1 MRKILIAALMFAPA
15 ALSTPAFAQTGAND
29 RVLTI
34 FGNDACPKDTICVR
48 ASEAERYRIPTQFR
62 NSGPIAPN
70 NQAWGARAQSTIDA
84 GARTGT
90 GSCSAVGGGGWT
102 GCYIQQMQAA
112 RAERKA
118 DAEAAPDVK
127 P

>member
-15 ALSTPAFAQTGAND
+15 ALSVPASAQVTND

-34 FGNDACPKDTICVR
+34 FGNDTCPKDTICVR
-48 ASEAERYRIPTQFR
+48 ASEADRYRIPKQFR
-62 NSGPIAPN
+62 NTGPIAPG
-70 NQAWGARAQSTIDA
+70 NQSWSARAQGTIDA
-84 GARTGT
+84 GSRTGT

-102 GCYIQQMQAA
+102 GCYMQQMQAA
-112 RAERKA
+112 RAERKQ
-118 DAEAAPDVK
+118 DAETAPDVK

>member
-1 MRKILIAALMFAPA
+1 MRKILIAALMFAPT
-15 ALSTPAFAQTGAND
+15 ALATPAFAQTAND

-34 FGNDACPKDTICVR
+34 FGNDVCPKDTICVR
-48 ASEAERYRIPTQFR
+48 GSEADRYRIPKQFR
-62 NSGPIAPN
+62 NTGPIAPA

-84 GARTGT
+84 GAKTGT
-90 GSCSAVGGGGWT
+90 GSCTTVGGGGWT
-102 GCYIQQMQAA
+102 GCYQQQMNAA

-127 P
+127 Q

>member
-1 MRKILIAALMFAPA
+1 MRKILIAALMLAPTT
-15 ALSTPAFAQTGAND
+15 LSVPAFAQNAAND

-34 FGNDACPKDTICVR
+34 FGNDTCPKDTICVR
-48 ASEAERYRIPTQFR
+48 GSEADRYRIPKQFR
-62 NSGPIAPN
+62 NTGPIAPA
-70 NQAWGARAQSTIDA
+70 NQAWGARAQGTIDA

-90 GSCSAVGGGGWT
+90 GSCSAVGTGGWT
-102 GCYIQQMQAA
+102 GCYLQQMQAA

-118 DAEAAPDVK
+118 DAQAAPDVK

>member
-1 MRKILIAALMFAPA
+1 MRKILIAAMMLAPA
-15 ALSTPAFAQTGAND
+15 ALVAPASAQTAND

-34 FGNDACPKDTICVR
+34 FGNDVCPKDTICVR
-48 ASEAERYRIPTQFR
+48 GSEADRYRIPKQFR
-62 NSGPIAPN
+62 NTGPIAPA
-70 NQAWGARAQSTIDA
+70 NQSWGARAQRTIDA
-84 GARTGT
+84 GAKTGT
-90 GSCSAVGGGGWT
+90 GSCTTVGGGGWT
-102 GCYIQQMQAA
+102 GCYLQQMQAA

>member
-15 ALSTPAFAQTGAND
+15 ALTAPASAQVAND

-34 FGNDACPKDTICVR
+34 FGNDTCPKDTICVR
-48 ASEAERYRIPTQFR
+48 GSEADRYRIPKQFR
-62 NSGPIAPN
+62 NTGPIAPG
-70 NQAWGARAQSTIDA
+70 NQSWGARAQGTIDA
-84 GARTGT
+84 GAKTGT
-90 GSCSAVGGGGWT
+90 GSCTTVGGGGWT
-102 GCYIQQMQAA
+102 GCYMQQMQAA
-112 RAERKA
+112 RAEKKA